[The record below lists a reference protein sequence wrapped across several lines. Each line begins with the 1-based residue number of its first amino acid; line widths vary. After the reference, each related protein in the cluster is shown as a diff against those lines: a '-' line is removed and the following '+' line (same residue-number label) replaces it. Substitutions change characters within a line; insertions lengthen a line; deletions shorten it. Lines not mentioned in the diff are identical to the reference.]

1 MKPEGGTALR
11 PRITLVAGPL
21 LFGLLLL
28 FPHPGGMSPEAWR
41 TAAVAVWMAVW
52 WIGEAVP
59 IPATALLPLALFP
72 TLGVM
77 KVGQAAAPYANP
89 VIFLFMGG
97 FMIAAALEQSG
108 LHRRLA
114 LGVLARVGTRPQFIV
129 LGFMIATAF
138 TSMWVSNTA
147 TAVMMLPIATSIIR
161 FAEDRGGA
169 GEGFG
174 VASLL
179 GVAYAASIGG
189 LGTLIGTP
197 PNALLAGYLSSTH
210 GIEVGFAQWM
220 LLGVPLVAVGLPTT
234 WILLTRVVFDVGH
247 EELSGGREL
256 IEREVRDLGPRSRH
270 ETIAA
275 TVTLVTAAAWVAQ
288 PLLEKV
294 LPWLSDAGIAII
306 GALLLF
312 AIPVDLA
319 RGRFALDWSG
329 AEKVPWGVLILFG
342 GGLSL
347 AGATETTGLAKWIG
361 EAMSGLSG
369 APTILVMVV
378 ITTVV
383 IFLTELTS
391 NTATAATFLPI
402 VGGLAVGIGL
412 APIDLAIPA
421 ALAASCAFM
430 LPVAT
435 PPNAIVYGSG
445 RLTVPQMAK
454 AGVWLNIIF
463 VILIVAA
470 VTLLA
475 PLVF

>member
-1 MKPEGGTALR
+1 MRFSR
-11 PRITLVAGPL
+11 PRIALVAGPA
-21 LFGLLLL
+21 LFAAMLLLSE
-28 FPHPGGMSPEAWR
+28 PAGMAPAAWR
-41 TAAVAVWMAVW
+41 TAAAAVWMAVW

-72 TLGVM
+72 TLGIV
-77 KVGQAAAPYANP
+77 KIREAAVPYANP

-114 LGVLARVGTRPQFIV
+114 LGVLLRVGTRPRSIV

-147 TAVMMLPIATSIIR
+147 TAVMMLPIAISIVR
-161 FAEDRGGA
+161 LSEERGGA
-169 GEGFG
+169 GDGFG
-174 VASLL
+174 TAALL
-179 GVAYAASIGG
+179 GVAYGASIGG

-210 GIEVGFAQWM
+210 GIEIGFGRWM
-220 LLGVPLVAVGLPTT
+220 LLGVPLVLTGLPIT
-234 WILLTRVVFDVGH
+234 WLLLTRVLFEVGTG
-247 EELSGGREL
+247 EMSGGRAL
-256 IEREVRDLGPRSRH
+256 IEREIGELGPRSRH
-270 ETIAA
+270 ETVAA
-275 TVTLVTAAAWVAQ
+275 SVTLLTAAAWIAQ
-288 PLLEKV
+288 PLLEKA

-319 RGRFALDWSG
+319 KGKFALDWSG

-347 AGATETTGLAKWIG
+347 AGATESTGLAKWIG

-378 ITTVV
+378 ITAVV

-412 APIDLAIPA
+412 APTDLAIPA

-445 RLTVPQMAK
+445 RLTVPEMAR

-463 VILIVAA
+463 VILIVVA